1 MATAATEPT
10 VAQSRWLRLRP
21 SEDKL
26 FLVLALATGALAGFA
41 AVCYHLFIEKLF
53 AWVFAGDPTNVA
65 RWRWVAS
72 PAVGGLI
79 GGFILLRWRQA
90 RGSGINQLRT
100 SLLVHNGH
108 VSMRGTIGK
117 FLASGIGI
125 GMGLPLGPEDPALHI
140 GGGLAS
146 AIGGWFALSKKRR
159 QQMVSVGAAAGL
171 AAAFNTPITAVIF
184 VLEEI
189 VGDINAPLLGPAIL
203 ASVAS
208 VIVERAMLGGEPLF
222 RVPNYQ
228 LGHASELIF
237 YAVLGLLGGVASAAF
252 TSSVVHL
259 RGWLG
264 RLRRR
269 GPFDWVSTAGG
280 FVAGMLALVVPG
292 ILGVGYRRVNDALD
306 GTLVL
311 KVLLLL
317 FICKMLATMVA
328 FASGNS
334 GGMFA
339 PSLYFGAMLGGAVG
353 VFAREQFGSVISS
366 PGPYALVG
374 MGAMFAGIIR
384 APITSI
390 FMIFEVTQDYQIML
404 PVMIAN
410 IIAFAVARAL
420 DPHPMFE
427 ALAMQDGVH
436 LPSKEDRYMA
446 ILAVGDAMRAG
457 QRFEPDVTVERASEL
472 LRLSAEEAGMVAHDG
487 HLLGVVT
494 ADLLARSERGQLVGE
509 VASEAL
515 RSSIFPDEAV
525 AVALSRL
532 GGGATLLPVVSRIDP
547 TELLGVVG
555 VADVLRAY
563 GLAQDRP
570 AKHALVQPEAR
581 ESATP

>member
-1 MATAATEPT
+1 MATATNDPIPT
-10 VAQSRWLRLRP
+10 SSRWQRLRP

-41 AVCYHLFIEKLF
+41 AVCYHLFIVMLF
-53 AWVFAGDPTNVA
+53 RWVFAGDPSHVA

-72 PAVGGLI
+72 PAIGGLL

-100 SLLVHNGH
+100 SLLVHDGH
-108 VSMRGTIGK
+108 VSLRGTIGK

-125 GMGLPLGPEDPALHI
+125 GLGLPLGPEDPALHI

-146 AIGGWFALSKKRR
+146 ALGRWFALSKKRR

-203 ASVAS
+203 ASVTA

-228 LGHASELIF
+228 LGRVSELIF
-237 YAVLGLLGGVASAAF
+237 YAVLGLLGGIFSAAF
-252 TSSVVHL
+252 TSSVVYL

-264 RLRRR
+264 RLKRR
-269 GPFDWVSTAGG
+269 GPFDWVSTTGGLLAG
-280 FVAGMLALVVPG
+280 ALALVIPG
-292 ILGVGYRRVNDALD
+292 ILGVGYSHVNDALD

-311 KVLLLL
+311 KVLVLL
-317 FICKMLATMVA
+317 FVCKMLATTVA

-334 GGMFA
+334 GGLFA
-339 PSLYFGAMLGGAVG
+339 PSLFFGAMLGGVVG
-353 VFAREQFGSVISS
+353 TVARGYFGNVISS

-420 DPHPMFE
+420 HPHPMFE
-427 ALAMQDGVH
+427 SLAMQDGVH
-436 LPSKEDRYMA
+436 LPTKEDRYMA
-446 ILAVGDAMRAG
+446 MLTVSDAMRAG
-457 QRFEPDVTVERASEL
+457 QRFEPEVPAERAAEL
-472 LRLSAEEAGMVAHDG
+472 LRLGDEDAGMVLRDG
-487 HLLGVVT
+487 RLAGLIT
-494 ADLLARSERGQLVGE
+494 ADLLARAPMLATVGE
-509 VASEAL
+509 IAVDPA
-515 RSSIFPDEAV
+515 RYSIFPDEGLA
-525 AVALSRL
+525 AALARL
-532 GGGATLLPVVSRIDP
+532 GGGASLLPVVSRIDP
-547 TELLGVVG
+547 SQLLGVVG
-555 VADVLRAY
+555 VRDVLRAY

-570 AKHALVQPEAR
+570 AKKHVLVQPEAR
-581 ESATP
+581 ES